1 MRTWTMV
8 LAAALMPVVAAGAA
22 DWQPLGNNANGNAV
36 FVDRASVKKSGAIT
50 TVAYRTVLKTPLDT
64 VGGGITSLRSL
75 MQVNCKD
82 RTAAGIEVVLYEDE
96 AKGRVFARNKAPK
109 IEYLKEP
116 AGGSADLVIQRV
128 CAP

>member
-1 MRTWTMV
+1 MRASIMV
-8 LAAALMPVVAAGAA
+8 FVATIAPAVAAGAA
-22 DWQPLGNNANGNAV
+22 DWQPLGSNANGNAV
-36 FVDRASVKKSGAIT
+36 FLDRSSMKTKGGIT

-64 VGGGITSLRSL
+64 IGGGITSMRSV

-82 RTAAGIEVVLYEDE
+82 KTAAGIEVVLYEDE
-96 AKGRVFARNKAPK
+96 AKGRIFARNKAAK

-128 CAP
+128 CAS